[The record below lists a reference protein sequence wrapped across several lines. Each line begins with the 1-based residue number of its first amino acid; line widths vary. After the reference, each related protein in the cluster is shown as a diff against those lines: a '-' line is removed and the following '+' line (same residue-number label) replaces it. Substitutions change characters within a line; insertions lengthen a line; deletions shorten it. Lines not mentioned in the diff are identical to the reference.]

1 MKTWDENVHCPDWQA
16 KYNAELHFFCRAAR
30 PVQPVMKL
38 LYFIYMFKHTLNKL
52 KTFLLLNYTT
62 LYFPMDEAV
71 VSPLGFCSPY
81 GQHSRATTVRPLPG
95 LHKLAIVRKM
105 SCEYYDNTTHVQE
118 CNACRYTRLLHVY
131 S

>member
-1 MKTWDENVHCPDWQA
+1 
-16 KYNAELHFFCRAAR
+16 
-30 PVQPVMKL
+30 
-38 LYFIYMFKHTLNKL
+38 MFKHTLNKL

-105 SCEYYDNTTHVQE
+105 SCEYYDNTTHKYRSVTPADTHIFYMYIV
-118 CNACRYTRLLHVY
+118 N
-131 S
+131 